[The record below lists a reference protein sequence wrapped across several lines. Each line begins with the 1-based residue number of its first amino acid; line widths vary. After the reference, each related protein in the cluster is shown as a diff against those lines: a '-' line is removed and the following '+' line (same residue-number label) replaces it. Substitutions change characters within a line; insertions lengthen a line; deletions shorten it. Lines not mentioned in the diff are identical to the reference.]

1 MVHHRVNLYL
11 GARRQNKTKTKM
23 FSDNLVQQK
32 VSYTM
37 HLALADLVEY
47 LLTGLMAKDRATNTP
62 FMPRRKHSTL
72 CL

>member
-1 MVHHRVNLYL
+1 
-11 GARRQNKTKTKM
+11 M

-72 CL
+72 CLVV